1 MKKVIPIKS
10 ELNYK
15 QEASFNKPAK
25 PINTSSPVLGE
36 ATLSGLKNPPPL
48 SLYIHIP
55 WCVKKCPYC
64 DFNSHESKLD
74 IPEKRYVAALIKD
87 MEQSVPRVYGRKI
100 KSVFF
105 GGGTPS
111 LFSAESIDEI
121 LSAVRMLT
129 PLDYGAEVT
138 LEANPGT
145 VEISRFAGYKQ
156 AGVNRVS
163 LGIQSFNADYLKAL
177 GRIHDDKQ
185 AIAAAE
191 LALKTFERVN
201 LDVMYALPNQTLAH
215 ALQDAKQAV
224 SLNPDHLS
232 FYHLTLEPNTPFH
245 RTPPSLPSD
254 DTSADMQEQI
264 EALLA
269 ENGYEHY
276 ETSAFCKPKS
286 QARHNLNYWQFGD
299 YLGIGAGAHS
309 KLSFH
314 DKITRET
321 RHKSPKAFM
330 ENAENDNAVDNTWT
344 IEHVDLG
351 FEFMINALRLTGGFE
366 IKLFQE
372 RTGMAWESPVVNNM
386 AMRVAEA
393 FNKGLIT
400 QNHQF
405 IQPTL
410 LGQRYLNN
418 LLEIFLI

>member
-1 MKKVIPIKS
+1 LKKVIPIQS
-10 ELNYK
+10 D
-15 QEASFNKPAK
+15 ASFNAPAK
-25 PINTSSPVLGE
+25 PINTNSPILGD

-64 DFNSHESKLD
+64 DFNSHESRQE
-74 IPEKRYVAALIKD
+74 IPEKRYVAALIAD
-87 MEQSVPRVYGRKI
+87 LEQSVPRVYGRKI

-111 LFSAESIDEI
+111 LFSSESIDEI

-145 VEISRFAGYKQ
+145 IDTAHFSGYKQ

-163 LGIQSFNADYLKAL
+163 LGIQSFDVDYLQAL

-185 AIAAAE
+185 AITAAE

-201 LDVMYALPNQTLAH
+201 LDVMYALPNQSLEH
-215 ALQDAKQAV
+215 ALKDAEQAIK
-224 SLNPDHLS
+224 LNPDHLS

-254 DTSADMQEQI
+254 DLSADMQEQI

-269 ENGYEHY
+269 EHGYEHY

-286 QARHNLNYWQFGD
+286 NARHNLNYWQFGD

-309 KLSFH
+309 KLSYH

-330 ENAENDNAVDNTWT
+330 ENTEAGNAVDNTWM
-344 IEHVDLG
+344 IERADLG
-351 FEFMINALRLTGGFE
+351 FEFMMNALRLTGGFE
-366 IKLFQE
+366 TKLFQE
-372 RTGMAWESPVVNNM
+372 RTGMTWEAVS
-386 AMRVAEA
+386 MRLAVASQ
-393 FNKGLIT
+393 KGLIT
-400 QNHQF
+400 QNANL
-405 IQPTL
+405 IQPTM

-418 LLEIFLI
+418 LLEIFLN

>member
-1 MKKVIPIKS
+1 MKKVIPI
-10 ELNYK
+10 NV
-15 QEASFNKPAK
+15 EASFKPAK
-25 PINTSSPVLGE
+25 AINTSSPVLGDV
-36 ATLSGLKNPPPL
+36 TLSGLTNPPPL

-64 DFNSHESKLD
+64 DFNSHESRSE

-87 MEQSVPRVYGRKI
+87 LEQSVPRVYGRKI

-111 LFSAESIDEI
+111 LFSAESINEI

-129 PLDYGAEVT
+129 PLEYAAEVT

-145 VEISRFAGYKQ
+145 VETARFAGYKQ

-185 AIAAAE
+185 ALAAAE
-191 LALKTFERVN
+191 LALSTFERVN
-201 LDVMYALPNQTLAH
+201 LDVMYGLPNQSLEH
-215 ALQDAKQAV
+215 ALQDARQAIA
-224 SLNPDHLS
+224 LNPDHLS

-254 DTSADMQEQI
+254 DVSADMQEQI

-269 ENGYEHY
+269 QNGYEHY
-276 ETSAFCKPKS
+276 ETSAFCKPSLQHKHS
-286 QARHNLNYWQFGD
+286 QARHNLNYWHFGD

-309 KLSFH
+309 KLSYH

-321 RHKSPKAFM
+321 RHKHPKAFM
-330 ENAENDNAVDNTWT
+330 ENAEAGSAVDNTWV
-344 IEHVDLG
+344 IEQADLG
-351 FEFMINALRLTGGFE
+351 FEFMMNALRLSNGFE
-366 IKLFQE
+366 TKLFQE
-372 RTGMAWESPVVNNM
+372 RTGMPLQAPDFNNM
-386 AMRVAEA
+386 AMRLAEA
-393 FNKGLIT
+393 SKKGLIT
-400 QNHQF
+400 YNTNR
-405 IQPTL
+405 IQPSL
-410 LGQRYLNN
+410 LGQRYLND
-418 LLEIFLI
+418 LLEIFL

>member
-1 MKKVIPIKS
+1 LLVDSARTLMIPIIPI
-10 ELNYK
+10 
-15 QEASFNKPAK
+15 QDFK
-25 PINTSSPVLGE
+25 PINANAPVLGD

-64 DFNSHESKLD
+64 DFNSHESRAE
-74 IPEKRYVAALIKD
+74 IPEKRYMAALIKD
-87 MEQSVPRVYGRKI
+87 LEQSVPRVYGRKI

-111 LFSAESIDEI
+111 LFSSESIDEI

-145 VEISRFAGYKQ
+145 VDTHHFAGYKQ
-156 AGVNRVS
+156 AGVNRIS

-185 AIAAAE
+185 AIQAAE
-191 LALKTFERVN
+191 LALSTFERVN
-201 LDVMYALPNQTLAH
+201 LDVMYALPNQSLEH
-215 ALQDAKQAV
+215 ALKDAHQAIK
-224 SLNPDHLS
+224 LNPDHLS

-245 RTPPSLPSD
+245 RTPPNLPSD
-254 DTSADMQEQI
+254 DVSADMQEQI
-264 EALLA
+264 EALLQ

-309 KLSFH
+309 KLSYH

-330 ENAENDNAVDNTWT
+330 ENAENGNAVDNTWT
-344 IEHVDLG
+344 IERADLG
-351 FEFMINALRLTGGFE
+351 FEFMMNALRLTGGFE
-366 IKLFQE
+366 TKLFQE
-372 RTGMAWESPVVNNM
+372 RTGMPWNAVS
-386 AMRVAEA
+386 ARLAA
-393 FNKGLIT
+393 ASTKGLLT
-400 QNHQF
+400 QNGNL

-410 LGQRYLNN
+410 LGQRYLND
-418 LLEIFLI
+418 LLSMFLD

>member
-1 MKKVIPIKS
+1 MIPIIPIDDF
-10 ELNYK
+10 
-15 QEASFNKPAK
+15 APAK
-25 PINTSSPVLGE
+25 PINTNSPILGD

-64 DFNSHESKLD
+64 DFNSHESRNE
-74 IPEKRYVAALIKD
+74 IPEKRYIAALIAD
-87 MEQSVPRVYGRKI
+87 LEQSIPRVYGRKI

-129 PLDYGAEVT
+129 PLEYGTEIT

-145 VEISRFAGYKQ
+145 VDTAHFIGYKQ
-156 AGVNRVS
+156 AGVNRIS

-185 AIAAAE
+185 AITAAE

-201 LDVMYALPNQTLAH
+201 LDVMYGLPNQSLKD
-215 ALQDAKQAV
+215 ALNDAKMAV

-264 EALLA
+264 EVLLA
-269 ENGYEHY
+269 EHGYEHY
-276 ETSAFCKPKS
+276 ETSAFCKPSLSNKNA

-309 KLSFH
+309 KLSYH

-321 RHKSPKAFM
+321 RHKHPKAFM
-330 ENAENDNAVDNTWT
+330 ENAEAGNATDKIWT
-344 IEHVDLG
+344 IEKSELG
-351 FEFMINALRLTGGFE
+351 FEFMMNALRLTQGFD
-366 IKLFQE
+366 IKLFTE
-372 RTGMAWESPVVNNM
+372 RTGMPWQSIS
-386 AMRVAEA
+386 MRLAEA
-393 FNKGLIT
+393 SNKGLIT
-400 QNHQF
+400 QDLNH
-405 IQPTL
+405 IKPTL

-418 LLEIFLI
+418 LLELFLN

>member
-1 MKKVIPIKS
+1 MKKIIPI
-10 ELNYK
+10 NA
-15 QEASFNKPAK
+15 EANFVSAK
-25 PINTSSPVLGE
+25 PINTTSPVLGE
-36 ATLSGLKNPPPL
+36 ATLSGLTNPPPL

-64 DFNSHESKLD
+64 DFNSHESRSD
-74 IPEKRYVAALIKD
+74 IPEKRYVAALIAD
-87 MEQSVPRVYGRKI
+87 LEQSVPRVYGRKI

-129 PLDYGAEVT
+129 PLEYGAEIT

-145 VEISRFAGYKQ
+145 VEIARFAGYKQ
-156 AGVNRVS
+156 AGINRIS
-163 LGIQSFNADYLKAL
+163 LGIQSFNADYLNAL

-191 LALKTFERVN
+191 LALATFERVN

-215 ALQDAKQAV
+215 ALQDARQAV
-224 SLNPDHLS
+224 ALNPDHLS

-245 RTPPSLPSD
+245 RTPPSLPDD

-264 EALLA
+264 EAMLA
-269 ENGYEHY
+269 EHGYEHY

-286 QARHNLNYWQFGD
+286 QSRHNLNYWQFGD

-309 KLSFH
+309 KLSYH

-321 RHKSPKAFM
+321 RHKHPKAFM
-330 ENAENDNAVDNTWT
+330 ENAENGNAVDNSWL
-344 IEHVDLG
+344 IAQADLG
-351 FEFMINALRLTGGFE
+351 FEFMMNALRLTDGVE
-366 IKLFQE
+366 LSLFQQ
-372 RTGMAWESPVVNNM
+372 RTGLSLQAIRSGL
-386 AMRVAEA
+386 AVATQ
-393 FNKGLIT
+393 KGLIT
-400 QNHQF
+400 QDSQR
-405 IQPTL
+405 IKPSA
-410 LGQRYLNN
+410 LGQRYLND
-418 LLEIFLI
+418 LLALFLD

>member
-1 MKKVIPIKS
+1 MKKVIPITP
-10 ELNYK
+10 
-15 QEASFNKPAK
+15 EASFNAPSK
-25 PINTSSPVLGE
+25 PINVTFPVIGD

-64 DFNSHESKLD
+64 DFNSHESRTE
-74 IPEKRYVAALIKD
+74 IPEKRYVAALIAD
-87 MEQSVPRVYGRKI
+87 LEQSVPRVYGRKI
-100 KSVFF
+100 KTVFF

-111 LFSAESIDEI
+111 LFSAETINDI

-129 PLDYGAEVT
+129 PLDYDAEIT

-145 VEISRFAGYKQ
+145 VDTAHFIGYKE

-177 GRIHDDKQ
+177 GRIHNDKE
-185 AIAAAE
+185 ALEAAK
-191 LALKTFERVN
+191 LALNIFERVN
-201 LDVMYALPNQTLAH
+201 LDVMYALPNQTLEN
-215 ALQDAKQAV
+215 ALADAQMAI

-245 RTPPSLPSD
+245 HSPPSLPSD

-269 ENGYEHY
+269 EHGYLHY
-276 ETSAFCKPKS
+276 ETSAFCKPNS

-309 KLSFH
+309 KLSYH

-321 RHKSPKAFM
+321 RHKHP
-330 ENAENDNAVDNTWT
+330 NAYMQASESGSAVDHTWI
-344 IEHVDLG
+344 IENEDLS
-351 FEFMINALRLTGGFE
+351 FEFMMNALRLNNGFE
-366 IKLFQE
+366 KKLFSE
-372 RTGMAWESPVVNNM
+372 RTGLPWETI
-386 AMRVAEA
+386 AMRLTEGS
-393 FNKGLIT
+393 KQGLIKEDLQYIKPSLT
-400 QNHQF
+400 
-405 IQPTL
+405 
-410 LGQRYLNN
+410 GQRYLNN
-418 LLEIFLI
+418 LLELFLN

>member
-1 MKKVIPIKS
+1 MIPIIPI
-10 ELNYK
+10 
-15 QEASFNKPAK
+15 QDFK
-25 PINTSSPVLGE
+25 PINTISPILGD
-36 ATLSGLKNPPPL
+36 ATISGLKNPPPL

-64 DFNSHESKLD
+64 DFNSHESRAE

-87 MEQSVPRVYGRKI
+87 LEQSVPRVYGRKI

-111 LFSAESIDEI
+111 LFSAESIEEI

-129 PLDYGAEVT
+129 PLDYGAEIT

-145 VEISRFAGYKQ
+145 IDTNHFAGYKQ

-191 LALKTFERVN
+191 LALSTFERVN
-201 LDVMYALPNQTLAH
+201 LDVMYGLPNQSLEH
-215 ALQDAKQAV
+215 ALKDAEQAIK
-224 SLNPDHLS
+224 LNPDHLS

-254 DTSADMQEQI
+254 DVSADMQERI

-309 KLSFH
+309 KLSYH

-330 ENAENDNAVDNTWT
+330 ENAEAGNAVDNTWQ
-344 IEHVDLG
+344 IERADLG
-351 FEFMINALRLTGGFE
+351 FEFMMNALRITGGFE
-366 IKLFQE
+366 TKLFQE
-372 RTGMAWESPVVNNM
+372 RTGLPLHTISI
-386 AMRVAEA
+386 RLAEA
-393 FNKGLIT
+393 LKQGLIM
-400 QNHQF
+400 QDLNH
-405 IQPTL
+405 IRPTL

-418 LLEIFLI
+418 LLEVFLS